1 MTKSDMKTNTDVTS
15 SGQGS
20 RTAEDLKEA
29 GREMAES
36 GKQMLFDA
44 KSKVTEVLS
53 GVAAEAGERMDSTKS
68 RIADQGDR
76 MAESLRDVAS
86 RDEEHSI
93 PSRMLESVASGLT
106 TMTDT
111 LRDADPRAMISGV
124 QRFAQRNP
132 VLFATGAAVAGLL
145 IARALA
151 GSVSARRESIA
162 GGDGQSMGFDGDR
175 REQDGNQHEVL

>member
-1 MTKSDMKTNTDVTS
+1 MTKSDMKTNMDVAR
-15 SGQGS
+15 SGEGS
-20 RTAEDLKEA
+20 RTAEDVKEA

-36 GKQMLFDA
+36 GKQMLSDA

-53 GVAAEAGERMDSTKS
+53 GVAAEAGERLDSTKS

-86 RDEEHSI
+86 RDEEHGI

-111 LRDADPRAMISGV
+111 LRDADPRAMMSGV

-151 GSVSARRESIA
+151 GSVSTRGDSFD
-162 GGDGQSMGFDGDR
+162 GGNERSMGFDGDQR
-175 REQDGNQHEVL
+175 KHEVP